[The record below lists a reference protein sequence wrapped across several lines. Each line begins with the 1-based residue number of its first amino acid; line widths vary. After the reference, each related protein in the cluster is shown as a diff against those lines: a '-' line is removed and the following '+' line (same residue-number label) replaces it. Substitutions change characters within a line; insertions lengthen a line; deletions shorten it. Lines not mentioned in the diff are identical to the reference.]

1 MASVQDHLL
10 RDDPL
15 TRETAV
21 FLAEYAE
28 EDDRVDYKQTIDLAF
43 EKDWLEIT
51 KDISAFA
58 NTFGG
63 YLIFGIND
71 GKKEIVGLSRKVADT
86 IKDVNN
92 LHQKINRH
100 LEPNIVGLRAKEF
113 KIDGLSI
120 VVLYIPQSVGMTHM
134 IGKDGVFTHPSGK
147 QNKKTL
153 LQKGTFFVRRSAGN
167 HLGDSR
173 DLSDVLE
180 RRIDQF
186 REALL
191 EKVAKV
197 VKSPASSDVFI
208 LSKDPGDEEAKRFII
223 EDSPDSIAI
232 QGMSFTVAPEGF
244 EEEIAAWSVLS
255 RGASES
261 IPSPVVVWRWY
272 ANRSEIN
279 VSEKHKLSIFQF
291 SLWSQAPAFYWIVGI
306 KLARIRET
314 LIETVRSRPNNN
326 GVGEMLIVASFLGK
340 GVYTSVLTLLGDYK
354 NRIKPAMKVYPKTGP
369 RSTFG
374 TLQKGKMEKL
384 SDFRKEKLSE
394 LDAVASSVKK
404 TGKAPGLQKRWD
416 ALKRDCFLYA
426 QDGQY
431 K

>member
-1 MASVQDHLL
+1 MTSVRDHLL

-15 TRETAV
+15 TRETAI

-28 EDDRVDYKQTIDLAF
+28 EDDRVDYKQTIDPVSD
-43 EKDWLEIT
+43 KDWLEIT

-71 GKKEIVGLSRKVADT
+71 GKKEIVGLSRNVADT

-100 LEPNIVGLRAKEF
+100 LEPNIVCLRAKEF

-134 IGKDGVFTHPSGK
+134 ISKDGIFTHRSGK
-147 QNKKTL
+147 QKTL

-186 REALL
+186 RDALL
-191 EKVAKV
+191 EKVSKV
-197 VKSPASSDVFI
+197 VKSPASSHVFI

-232 QGMSFTVAPEGF
+232 KGMSFTVAPEGF

-255 RGASES
+255 RGTSES
-261 IPSPVVVWRWY
+261 IPSPVVLWRWY
-272 ANRSEIN
+272 ANRSGIN
-279 VSEKHKLSIFQF
+279 VSEKHKLAIFQF
-291 SLWSQAPAFYWIVGI
+291 SLWSEVPKFYWIAGI
-306 KLARIRET
+306 KLVRIREA
-314 LIETVRSRPNNN
+314 LLETVRSRPNNT
-326 GVGEMLIVASFLGK
+326 GVSEMLIVASFLGK
-340 GVYTSVLTLLGDYK
+340 GVYTNVLSLLGDYK
-354 NRIKPAMKVYPKTGP
+354 DRINPAMKVFPKAGS

-374 TLQKGKMEKL
+374 TIQKGRLEKV
-384 SDFRKEKLSE
+384 SEFRKEKLNK
-394 LDAVASSVKK
+394 LDSIASSINK
-404 TGKAPGLQKRWD
+404 TGKVPALQKRWN
-416 ALKRDCFLYA
+416 ALKIDCYLYA
-426 QDGQY
+426 QDDQY